1 MFFKFVVVLAA
12 TTWLSCPPLTN
23 EGTMLISK
31 MADKLQLEIYRGLQ
45 FDQNLI
51 ITTYFNRKYRLAVK
65 YIYKPLLALLMK
77 FDLLQMP
84 PCLFVIEWL
93 RILMWRGPWEWG
105 PTNYGIKHTSYKAH
119 QSRPFTG
126 QMGLIG
132 FGLELILFH
141 RASPRNSLQPNV
153 TKLLFTGT
161 NCRVSEGQTRR
172 QVKTCGRQTCH
183 PEARIRTWKT
193 KAENN
198 HALSRR
204 CENFE

>member
-1 MFFKFVVVLAA
+1 VFELTNLVLLNANETLKELLVATCCAMFFKFVVVLAA

-93 RILMWRGPWEWG
+93 RILMWRGPWE
-105 PTNYGIKHTSYKAH
+105 
-119 QSRPFTG
+119 
-126 QMGLIG
+126 
-132 FGLELILFH
+132 
-141 RASPRNSLQPNV
+141 
-153 TKLLFTGT
+153 
-161 NCRVSEGQTRR
+161 
-172 QVKTCGRQTCH
+172 
-183 PEARIRTWKT
+183 
-193 KAENN
+193 
-198 HALSRR
+198 
-204 CENFE
+204 